1 MDFYTTL
8 LRKSAGY
15 WVALCLENRLIGQ
28 GINPKAAIKQ
38 LNEAIA
44 SFWEVYKIET
54 EIYHASLT
62 IEELHEF
69 LELEDTELGK
79 VMIILTLSVSTD

>member
-1 MDFYTTL
+1 MDFYTKV

-15 WVALCLENRLIGQ
+15 WVALCLENGLVGQ
-28 GINPKAAIKQ
+28 GINQEAAINQ

-44 SFWEVYKIET
+44 SFLSVYKIEPD
-54 EIYHASLT
+54 IYYPSLT

-69 LELEDTELGK
+69 LAVKDTESL
-79 VMIILTLSVSTD
+79 

>member
-1 MDFYTTL
+1 MDFYTIV

-15 WVALCLENRLIGQ
+15 WVALCLDNGIVGQ
-28 GINPKAAIKQ
+28 GINQEAAIKK

-44 SFWEVYKIET
+44 SFLLVYQIEPN
-54 EIYHASLT
+54 IYHPSLT

-69 LELEDTELGK
+69 LAK
-79 VMIILTLSVSTD
+79 

>member
-1 MDFYTTL
+1 MDFYTTV

-15 WVALCLENRLIGQ
+15 WIALCLDNGIVGQ
-28 GINPKAAIKQ
+28 GITQEAAIKQ

-44 SFWEVYKIET
+44 SFLEVYKIESD
-54 EIYHASLT
+54 IYYTSVS

-69 LELEDTELGK
+69 LTVENTRF
-79 VMIILTLSVSTD
+79 I

>member
-1 MDFYTTL
+1 MDFYTIV

-15 WVALCLENRLIGQ
+15 WVALCLENGLVGQ
-28 GINPKAAIKQ
+28 GINQEAAIKQ

-44 SFWEVYKIET
+44 SFVEVYKIEPN
-54 EIYHASLT
+54 IYHTSLT

-69 LELEDTELGK
+69 LELEDTEPGK
-79 VMIILTLSVSTD
+79 AMRILTRSVPTV